1 MWTLGENSWKLV
13 PGFLQATL
21 PEPSSCAD
29 FALHPFAVRSQSCEY
44 DYVLSPVSPPGKPL
58 HLGGSLGDLLTC
70 IHPSQAAG
78 LQPQVYHL
86 LILCIIQDSAGH
98 LSRRVIAFNK
108 RLGINMWS
116 GSKETNRE

>member
-70 IHPSQAAG
+70 IHPESGCWAATPG
-78 LQPQVYHL
+78 LPPIDSVYH
-86 LILCIIQDSAGH
+86 SG
-98 LSRRVIAFNK
+98 LSWPPK
-108 RLGINMWS
+108 QESHSL
-116 GSKETNRE
+116 